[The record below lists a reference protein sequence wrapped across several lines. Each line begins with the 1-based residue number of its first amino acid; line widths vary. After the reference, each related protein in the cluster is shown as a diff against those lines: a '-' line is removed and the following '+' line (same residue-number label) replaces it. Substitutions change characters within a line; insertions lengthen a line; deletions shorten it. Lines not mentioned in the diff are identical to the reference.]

1 MALIKCKECNKEI
14 SDKAN
19 ACIHCGSPITKKKI
33 CKECG
38 NIIKKDEKNV
48 ASVVIL
54 LKRKKLIKNQLLY
67 VLVLLV

>member
-1 MALIKCKECNKEI
+1 MALIKCEECGKEF

-19 ACIHCGSPITKKKI
+19 ACIHCGFPITKEKI

-38 NIIKKDEKNV
+38 NVIKKDEKNV

-54 LKRKKLIKNQLLY
+54 LKRKKLIKKQLLY
-67 VLVLLV
+67 ALVLLV